1 VRILTIIIRHGTNSY
16 EVLAFKAAAAL
27 SFTSFPSTHVRG
39 FDSTVGGD
47 CLYNGTT
54 LNWYFN
60 APPGFQ
66 AWDVNRQNLV
76 RDGIAGWASL
86 RNGANQQVFTTSE
99 QNVPG
104 AFEVRLS
111 ATATSNNTS
120 CINGTRVI
128 TLRTIE
134 LDRNLRYAAAHEIG
148 HAFGIRHSGYR
159 DNLTTASGLFDSTN
173 ANSNNNTLMSGC
185 VRPQS
190 GLFWR
195 PTTDDFAG
203 AFFKASGSGLV
214 PDGGFETTNQPFPLW
229 YRTGSAAV
237 DTVPDTGQRS
247 MRVPGNSSVQQR
259 VRIHAPRAT
268 VRSVVRFKH
277 NSNATNFKSQVRPV
291 SYSTG
296 GSCMLDYPI
305 SGNTWFTV
313 SNSPLPVASSWATR
327 DVIGAGNWSGSP
339 GLEVQT
345 VVSNGNSTGIL
356 WIDNLELRNY

>member
-1 VRILTIIIRHGTNSY
+1 MGRIPTR
-16 EVLAFKAAAAL
+16 VLAFKAAAAL

-134 LDRNLRYAAAHEIG
+134 LDSNLRYAAAHEIG

-214 PDGGFETTNQPFPLW
+214 PDGGFGRRTSHFRCGTGRVVPQSTLFPIPGSEACVFQETRLCSNAFGSTLHAQLCDLSSDSSTIAMPQTSRVKSDLFRILREVAVCSTTPLAETHGLPFQTARFRLPLA
-229 YRTGSAAV
+229 G
-237 DTVPDTGQRS
+237 
-247 MRVPGNSSVQQR
+247 
-259 VRIHAPRAT
+259 PRAT
-268 VRSVVRFKH
+268 
-277 NSNATNFKSQVRPV
+277 
-291 SYSTG
+291 
-296 GSCMLDYPI
+296 
-305 SGNTWFTV
+305 
-313 SNSPLPVASSWATR
+313 
-327 DVIGAGNWSGSP
+327 
-339 GLEVQT
+339 
-345 VVSNGNSTGIL
+345 
-356 WIDNLELRNY
+356 